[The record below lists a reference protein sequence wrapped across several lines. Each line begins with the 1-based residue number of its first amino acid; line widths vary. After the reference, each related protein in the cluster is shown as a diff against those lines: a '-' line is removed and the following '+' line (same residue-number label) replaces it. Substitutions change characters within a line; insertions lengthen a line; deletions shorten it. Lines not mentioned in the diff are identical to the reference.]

1 MTSKVAIV
9 TDEIRKDFTA
19 GNPTRSWAHDRPD
32 FKLKRFERAA
42 SGFGAASLCQ
52 SVVFGPGGGKE

>member
-9 TDEIRKDFTA
+9 TDEIRKNLTA
-19 GNPTRSWAHDRPD
+19 GDPMRAWSHDRPD

-42 SGFGAASLCQ
+42 NGFGAASLCQ